1 MKEEPPTE
9 IVEALRQIITEITDT
24 QLKGPLIGMEEAAK
38 YTGRSCK
45 TFRNEFHR
53 GIWTPVK
60 VSAGH
65 PKFSKKDL
73 DKDMEPWT
81 QYSKFRKHEGRRRN

>member
-53 GIWTPVK
+53 
-60 VSAGH
+60 
-65 PKFSKKDL
+65 
-73 DKDMEPWT
+73 
-81 QYSKFRKHEGRRRN
+81 